1 LKREQKLADRT
12 KFGSLALERLLF
24 NGSGQG
30 AEFCLFPTPEL
41 RANDVPTFLVRTSN
55 AKNGCS
61 DPFGQII
68 NVKNISA

>member
-30 AEFCLFPTPEL
+30 AEFCSFPTPEL

-55 AKNGCS
+55 AKNGYS